1 MGAREVGRFW
11 HLYHFSCSSRLSI
24 TLSFHFWAHKL
35 AALVSVTALLYIC
48 PFNLDAWITV
58 VMSTVATNSRQY
70 SVGSLDDF
78 PLSEKTPPLAVALSP
93 FPSPIR
99 SGLTFINKPLSADG
113 RSYFP
118 RACCREP
125 EPPSSHHLTSHAP
138 IVCSSYSN
146 RPATA
151 EGLSRFIN
159 FIRLPVCQQPRRH
172 EFPTSFFPY
181 NTKQRFDWN
190 SPSCM
195 EWVRQLWFNNNV
207 KGKAL
212 GSRLGIVSDRRWLIH
227 LAYPK
232 NVEDDGLMK
241 PEVREN
247 TFGSLASFFNV
258 ILDANN
264 KVHEWAR
271 GEDIARESGTLAP
284 ADPGSGHY
292 CLSRVI

>member
-1 MGAREVGRFW
+1 
-11 HLYHFSCSSRLSI
+11 
-24 TLSFHFWAHKL
+24 
-35 AALVSVTALLYIC
+35 
-48 PFNLDAWITV
+48 
-58 VMSTVATNSRQY
+58 
-70 SVGSLDDF
+70 
-78 PLSEKTPPLAVALSP
+78 
-93 FPSPIR
+93 
-99 SGLTFINKPLSADG
+99 
-113 RSYFP
+113 
-118 RACCREP
+118 
-125 EPPSSHHLTSHAP
+125 
-138 IVCSSYSN
+138 
-146 RPATA
+146 
-151 EGLSRFIN
+151 
-159 FIRLPVCQQPRRH
+159 
-172 EFPTSFFPY
+172 
-181 NTKQRFDWN
+181 
-190 SPSCM
+190 M